1 MGFIM
6 TIAEFKPRQEPEDYE
21 ALRHSVRGFLS
32 RELHGRAAPS
42 LAKSW
47 MSFDAGFSRKLGEQG
62 WIGVTL
68 PKRYGGMGAG
78 PFARHVISEELL
90 AASAPV
96 SAHWIADRQSGPLI
110 LHYGTDMQRES
121 LLPRICRGEL
131 YFCIGMSEPNAGSD
145 LAGIIT
151 KARRDGDEWVVN
163 GAKLWTTNAHRSHYM
178 IALVLTGDRVS
189 GRHSGLSQLLIDL
202 SLPGVQIRPIKD
214 LTGAESFNEVVFTD
228 LRLPADALIGQE
240 GRGWDQVTA
249 ELAFERSGPERYLS
263 SVLLLRTL
271 IKEVGVNPDS
281 TQASVIGRLVARL
294 CTLRHMSLAVAA
306 KLQAGEDSAMDAA
319 IVKDFGTAFEQEIP
333 ELAHLL
339 DLAEPTS
346 EGGTAYS
353 QTLALLMQMAPA
365 FSIRGGTRQIIR
377 GIIARG
383 LGLR

>member
-1 MGFIM
+1 M
-6 TIAEFKPRQEPEDYE
+6 TIAELKPRQALEDYE
-21 ALRHSVRGFLS
+21 ALRHSVRGFLN
-32 RELHGRAAPS
+32 RELHGRAPQT

-47 MSFDAGFSRKLGEQG
+47 MGFDAEFSRMLGEQG

-78 PFARHVISEELL
+78 PLARHVISEELL

-110 LHYGTDMQRES
+110 LRYGTEAQRQS
-121 LLPRICRGEL
+121 LLPQICRGEL

-145 LAGIIT
+145 LAGIVT
-151 KARRDGDEWVVN
+151 KARRDGDGWVVN
-163 GAKLWTTNAHRSHYM
+163 GAKVWTTNAHRSHYM

-202 SLPGVQIRPIKD
+202 SLPGVKIRPITD

-228 LRLPADALIGQE
+228 LRLPADALIGEE

-263 SVLLLRTL
+263 SVVLLRTL
-271 IKEVGVNPDS
+271 INEVGASPDPA
-281 TQASVIGRLVARL
+281 QAAIIGRLVARL
-294 CTLRHMSLAVAA
+294 CTLRYMSLAVAA
-306 KLQAGEDSAMDAA
+306 KLQAGEDSLLDAA
-319 IVKDFGTAFEQEIP
+319 IMKDLGTGFEQEIP
-333 ELAHLL
+333 ELAQLL

-353 QTLALLMQMAPA
+353 QTLALLMQMVPA

>member
-1 MGFIM
+1 M
-6 TIAEFKPRQEPEDYE
+6 TIAEFRPREELEDYE
-21 ALRHSVRGFLS
+21 ALRQDVRGFLT

-42 LAKSW
+42 LVKSW
-47 MSFDAGFSRKLGEQG
+47 MSFDAEFSRKLGEQG

-68 PKRYGGMGAG
+68 PKRYGGLGAG
-78 PFARHVISEELL
+78 PLARHIISEELL

-110 LHYGTDMQRES
+110 LRYGTEAQRES

-145 LAGIIT
+145 LAAIVT
-151 KARRDGDEWVVN
+151 KARREGDHWVVN
-163 GAKLWTTNAHRSHYM
+163 GAKIWTTNAHRSHYM
-178 IALVLTGDRVS
+178 IALVLTGERVS

-214 LTGAESFNEVVFTD
+214 LTGADSFNEVVFTD
-228 LRLPADALIGQE
+228 LRLPADALIGEE

-263 SVLLLRTL
+263 SVILLRTL
-271 IKEVGVNPDS
+271 INEVGANPDPG
-281 TQASVIGRLVARL
+281 QASVIGRLVARI

-306 KLQAGEDSAMDAA
+306 KLQAGEDSVLDAA
-319 IVKDFGTAFEQEIP
+319 IMKDLGTAFEQEIP
-333 ELAHLL
+333 ELAQLL
-339 DLAEPTS
+339 DIAEPTS
-346 EGGTAYS
+346 EGGSAYS
-353 QTLALLMQMAPA
+353 QTLALLTQMAPA

>member
-1 MGFIM
+1 M
-6 TIAEFKPRQEPEDYE
+6 TIAELKPRQAVADYE
-21 ALRHSVRGFLS
+21 ALRHSVRSFLN
-32 RELHGRAAPS
+32 RELHGRAPQT

-47 MSFDAGFSRKLGEQG
+47 MGFDAEFSRKLGEQG

-78 PFARHVISEELL
+78 PLARHVISEELL

-110 LHYGTDMQRES
+110 LHYGTEAQRES
-121 LLPRICRGEL
+121 LLPLICRGEL

-145 LAGIIT
+145 LAAIAT

-163 GAKLWTTNAHRSHYM
+163 GAKVWTTNAHRSHYM

-202 SLPGVQIRPIKD
+202 SLPGVKIRPITD

-228 LRLPADALIGQE
+228 LRLPADALIGEE
-240 GRGWDQVTA
+240 GQGWDQVTA
-249 ELAFERSGPERYLS
+249 ELAFERSGPDRYLS
-263 SVLLLRTL
+263 SVVLLRTL
-271 IKEVGVNPDS
+271 IKEVGASPDPA
-281 TQASVIGRLVARL
+281 QAAIIGRLVARL

-306 KLQAGEDSAMDAA
+306 KLQAGEDSLLDAA
-319 IVKDFGTAFEQEIP
+319 IMKDLGTGFEQEIP
-333 ELAHLL
+333 ELAQLL

>member
-1 MGFIM
+1 M
-6 TIAEFKPRQEPEDYE
+6 TIAEFKPRQALEDYE
-21 ALRHSVRGFLS
+21 ALRHSVRNFLN
-32 RELHGRAAPS
+32 RELHGRAPQT

-47 MSFDAGFSRKLGEQG
+47 MGFDAEFSRKLGEQG

-78 PFARHVISEELL
+78 PLARHVVSEELL

-110 LHYGTDMQRES
+110 LHYGTEAQRES
-121 LLPRICRGEL
+121 LLPLICRGEL

-145 LAGIIT
+145 LAGIAT

-163 GAKLWTTNAHRSHYM
+163 GAKVWTTNAHRSHYM
-178 IALVLTGDRVS
+178 IALVLTGDRGS

-202 SLPGVQIRPIKD
+202 SLPGVKIRPITD

-228 LRLPADALIGQE
+228 LRLPADALIGEE
-240 GRGWDQVTA
+240 GQGWDQVTA

-271 IKEVGVNPDS
+271 IKEVGASPDPA
-281 TQASVIGRLVARL
+281 QAAIIGRLVARL
-294 CTLRHMSLAVAA
+294 CTLRYMSLAVAA
-306 KLQAGEDSAMDAA
+306 KLQAGEDSLLDAA
-319 IVKDFGTAFEQEIP
+319 IMKDLGTSFEQEIP
-333 ELAHLL
+333 ELAQLL

>member
-1 MGFIM
+1 M
-6 TIAEFKPRQEPEDYE
+6 TIVELKPRQALEDYE
-21 ALRHSVRGFLS
+21 ALRHSVRSFLN
-32 RELHGRAAPS
+32 RELHGRAPQS

-47 MSFDAGFSRKLGEQG
+47 MGFDAEFSRKLGEHG

-78 PFARHVISEELL
+78 PLARHVVSEELL

-110 LHYGTDMQRES
+110 LHYGTEAQRES

-145 LAGIIT
+145 LAGIVT

-163 GAKLWTTNAHRSHYM
+163 GAKVWTTNAHRSHYM

-202 SLPGVQIRPIKD
+202 SLPGVKIRPITD

-228 LRLPADALIGQE
+228 LRLPADALIGEE

-271 IKEVGVNPDS
+271 IKEVGVNPEPA
-281 TQASVIGRLVARL
+281 QAAIIGRLVARL
-294 CTLRHMSLAVAA
+294 CTLRYMSLAVAA
-306 KLQAGEDSAMDAA
+306 KLQAGEDSVLDAA
-319 IVKDFGTAFEQEIP
+319 IMKDLGTGFEQEIP
-333 ELAHLL
+333 ELAQLL

>member
-1 MGFIM
+1 M
-6 TIAEFKPRQEPEDYE
+6 TIAELKPRQAHEDNE
-21 ALRHSVRGFLS
+21 ALRHSVRSFLN
-32 RELHGRAAPS
+32 RELHGRAPQT

-47 MSFDAGFSRKLGEQG
+47 MGFDAEFSRKLGERG

-78 PFARHVISEELL
+78 PLARHVISEELL

-110 LHYGTDMQRES
+110 LRYGTEAQRQS
-121 LLPRICRGEL
+121 LLPQICRGEL

-145 LAGIIT
+145 LAGIVT

-163 GAKLWTTNAHRSHYM
+163 GAKVWTTNAHRSHYM

-202 SLPGVQIRPIKD
+202 SLPGVKIRPITD

-228 LRLPADALIGQE
+228 LRLPADALIGEE

-271 IKEVGVNPDS
+271 INEVGASPDPA
-281 TQASVIGRLVARL
+281 QAVIIGRLVARL
-294 CTLRHMSLAVAA
+294 CTLRYMSLAVAA
-306 KLQAGEDSAMDAA
+306 KLQAGEDSLLDAA
-319 IVKDFGTAFEQEIP
+319 IMKDLGTGFEQEIP
-333 ELAHLL
+333 ELAQLL

>member
-1 MGFIM
+1 MS
-6 TIAEFKPRQEPEDYE
+6 IAELKPREALEDYD
-21 ALRHSVRGFLS
+21 ALRHSVRSFLN
-32 RELHGRAAPS
+32 RELHGRAPQT

-47 MSFDAGFSRKLGEQG
+47 MGFDAEFSRKLGEQG

-78 PFARHVISEELL
+78 PLARHVVSEELL

-110 LHYGTDMQRES
+110 LHYGTEAQRQS

-131 YFCIGMSEPNAGSD
+131 YFCIGMSEPDAGSD
-145 LAGIIT
+145 LAGIVT

-163 GAKLWTTNAHRSHYM
+163 GAKVWTTNAHRSHYM

-202 SLPGVQIRPIKD
+202 SLPGVKIRPITD

-228 LRLPADALIGQE
+228 LRLPADALIGEE

-271 IKEVGVNPDS
+271 INEVGASPDPA
-281 TQASVIGRLVARL
+281 QAAIIGRLVARL
-294 CTLRHMSLAVAA
+294 CTLRYMSLAVAA
-306 KLQAGEDSAMDAA
+306 KLQAGEDSLLDAA
-319 IVKDFGTAFEQEIP
+319 IMKDLGTGFEQEIP
-333 ELAHLL
+333 ELAQLL

-346 EGGTAYS
+346 EGGTAYAL
-353 QTLALLMQMAPA
+353 TLALLMQMAPA